1 MCNAK
6 NYHTPGCIIVNN
18 ALGHHLHPPNA
29 RRCMQCGA
37 RTHSV
42 VRSNRQGWGRLPTS
56 RKLEDCE
63 TWRGGRARTRTG
75 SAKLMLA
82 HIVSRVCMCAL
93 TRGRH
98 APHERTF
105 ESLTSLTSHAC
116 RLSIACKRCV
126 QREGLL
132 AKLNLQGQRNER
144 PPEGPNVRTVARS
157 CALAGEWGGLTFH

>member
-1 MCNAK
+1 MITSFMRCAAPALVCVNAK
-6 NYHTPGCIIVNN
+6 NYYTPGCIIVN
-18 ALGHHLHPPNA
+18 ALGHHCIPEGACSAVLAHIVSCVATARGGGGSPRHAKWGVA
-29 RRCMQCGA
+29 RRGE
-37 RTHSV
+37 V
-42 VRSNRQGWGRLPTS
+42 
-56 RKLEDCE
+56 
-63 TWRGGRARTRTG
+63 RARTRTG

-126 QREGLL
+126 QREGSC
-132 AKLNLQGQRNER
+132 GQRNER
-144 PPEGPNVRTVARS
+144 PPEGSNVRNVARS
-157 CALAGEWGGLTFH
+157 CALVG